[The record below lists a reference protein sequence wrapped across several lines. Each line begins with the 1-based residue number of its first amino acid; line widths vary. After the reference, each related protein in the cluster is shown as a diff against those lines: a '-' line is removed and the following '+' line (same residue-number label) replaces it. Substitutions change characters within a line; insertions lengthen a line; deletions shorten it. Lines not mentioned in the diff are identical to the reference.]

1 MRLSSEWRISLAKIN
16 HANSLRLGVA
26 CWRSD
31 RQHGA
36 HAWSSLVLLHHVV
49 SCEDAAY
56 LGAPRL
62 WHLFSSLAEGHSKA
76 TASPLSQTVS
86 RADQASVEQAQP
98 AIAAQPDSKASLLLQ
113 AFHELIANGEMGANV
128 PGGQVYVEGDKA
140 AVVVPV
146 SINLARDRLK
156 IKGIKLPSNNDLY
169 DILRNARLVDA
180 DEAGRSVRRI
190 KVQGRQGNTVLLSA
204 LIFPADKVVPKLIL
218 PTLLRS
224 HFEITT
230 EPVPETAHG
239 AEE

>member
-1 MRLSSEWRISLAKIN
+1 MNLTV
-16 HANSLRLGVA
+16 NS
-26 CWRSD
+26 D
-31 RQHGA
+31 
-36 HAWSSLVLLHHVV
+36 
-49 SCEDAAY
+49 
-56 LGAPRL
+56 GAPRRR
-62 WHLFSSLAEGHSKA
+62 
-76 TASPLSQTVS
+76 S
-86 RADQASVEQAQP
+86 RAGAP
-98 AIAAQPDSKASLLLQ
+98 TDSTASLLLQ

>member
-1 MRLSSEWRISLAKIN
+1 M
-16 HANSLRLGVA
+16 
-26 CWRSD
+26 
-31 RQHGA
+31 
-36 HAWSSLVLLHHVV
+36 
-49 SCEDAAY
+49 
-56 LGAPRL
+56 
-62 WHLFSSLAEGHSKA
+62 
-76 TASPLSQTVS
+76 
-86 RADQASVEQAQP
+86 
-98 AIAAQPDSKASLLLQ
+98 
-113 AFHELIANGEMGANV
+113 
-128 PGGQVYVEGDKA
+128 
-140 AVVVPV
+140 VVPV